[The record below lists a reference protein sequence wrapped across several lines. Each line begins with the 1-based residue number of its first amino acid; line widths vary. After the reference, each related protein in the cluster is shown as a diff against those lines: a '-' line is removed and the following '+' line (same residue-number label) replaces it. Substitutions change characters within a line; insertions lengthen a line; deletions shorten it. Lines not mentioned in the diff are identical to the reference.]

1 MVYHIGLAEIKSQH
15 KASMKWQLNDAKDV
29 NCCCELEGP
38 IIRHDGIIKQAL
50 TDGSIVVICHFSQHT
65 TVCNNKK
72 KKEVELSHT
81 FRIGDNIFLCHKV
94 HQYFGQSLL
103 VNMGNCFAAEI
114 MNSSKD
120 LCIFK
125 GIYSQ
130 TMGSLVFLDG
140 EGNGNPLQYSCL
152 ENPRF
157 GRAWW
162 AAVCGVAQSQT
173 RLRRLSSS
181 SSSSLP

>member
-81 FRIGDNIFLCHKV
+81 FRIGDDIFLCHKV
-94 HQYFGQSLL
+94 HQHFG
-103 VNMGNCFAAEI
+103 GNDSGVTEINKGQIAEEIVHGGVQVKTSPISVI
-114 MNSSKD
+114 M
-120 LCIFK
+120 
-125 GIYSQ
+125 
-130 TMGSLVFLDG
+130 
-140 EGNGNPLQYSCL
+140 
-152 ENPRF
+152 PRF
-157 GRAWW
+157 PN
-162 AAVCGVAQSQT
+162 T
-173 RLRRLSSS
+173 MTT
-181 SSSSLP
+181 